1 MSEPIP
7 RVGGPSPTGSRP
19 RVAIVFQRF
28 GPYHISRLEAAARHL
43 AVIGIELSATD
54 RTYAW
59 ASTKDSGGFRRIVV
73 SPDIDAEPIAR
84 MAAKVARTLSDAR
97 PDAVAIAG
105 WSHPAA
111 LAALL
116 WCSWKGIPTVLMS
129 DSAADDAVR
138 RSWREGVK
146 RRIVSLFA
154 SAVVGGAPHRPYL
167 VGLGMPS
174 DAIFDGLD
182 VVDNDHFEKGAAR
195 VRADADAHRARHAL
209 PARYFLTSSRMIGK
223 KNLFAILDAYR
234 IYRADAGAQAWDLV
248 MLGDGRLMPSIRDA
262 IACAG
267 LTQHVHLP
275 GFRQYDELPIYYGLA
290 GAFVLASTTEQWGLV
305 VNEAM
310 AAGLPVLVS
319 TRCGCSTDLVR
330 PGINGFTFEAADP
343 KQLAQFMR
351 IVASD
356 PEIAASM
363 AAAGQDLIAA
373 WSPARF
379 ADHLLS
385 AVERAQA
392 TRRRAGLVALGVTG
406 LSLFRRERPD
416 D

>member
-59 ASTKDSGGFRRIVV
+59 ASTKDSGRFRRIVV

-116 WCSWKGIPTVLMS
+116 WCSWKSVPTVLMS
-129 DSAADDAVR
+129 DSAAGDAVR

-154 SAVVGGAPHRPYL
+154 SAVVGGAPHCPYL
-167 VGLGMPS
+167 VGLGMPW

-195 VRADADAHRARHAL
+195 VRADADGHRARHAL

-267 LTQHVHLP
+267 LTHHVHLP

-363 AAAGQDLIAA
+363 AAAGQELIAA

-385 AVERAQA
+385 AVERALA
-392 TRRRAGLVALGVTG
+392 TRRRAGLAALGVTG